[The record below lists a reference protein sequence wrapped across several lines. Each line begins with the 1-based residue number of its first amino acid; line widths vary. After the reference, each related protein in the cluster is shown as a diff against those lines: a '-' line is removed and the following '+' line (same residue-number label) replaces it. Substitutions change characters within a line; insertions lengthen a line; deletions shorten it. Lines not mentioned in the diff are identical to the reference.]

1 MITAKDIRIRSRE
14 NKAEMCT
21 DIEANVVLRGVA
33 RISEI
38 EIIQSRGMLVDR
50 LERQLKQQILWKLYG
65 DIQARL
71 RDDMYGV
78 KFQVMD
84 QEEPYLSKMQV
95 VDLIDQVFNSVTNL
109 IDEKMKV
116 D

>member
-21 DIEANVVLRGVA
+21 DLEASVVLRGVA

-38 EIIQSRGMLVDR
+38 EIIQSRGMLVGK

-65 DIQARL
+65 DIQAIL
-71 RDDMYGV
+71 RDDMYDV
-78 KFQVMD
+78 KFKVMD
-84 QEEPYLSKMQV
+84 QEEPYLSNMQV
-95 VDLIDQVFNSVTNL
+95 VDLIEQVFNNVTAL